1 MRLIIVGCEYSGK
14 TTLVNEIVK
23 WRNELMGPPTPKG
36 IVEFHDHFTLPWVG
50 HWDEISEKDM
60 FLRGSGDFFGT
71 NQSGLPKWK
80 FFLPYEDIDF
90 LDDVKNDCKLLLND
104 ATTNRKKIDFLIN
117 TFYGEKEFLNY
128 FSA

>member
-1 MRLIIVGCEYSGK
+1 
-14 TTLVNEIVK
+14 
-23 WRNELMGPPTPKG
+23 
-36 IVEFHDHFTLPWVG
+36 
-50 HWDEISEKDM
+50 M

-90 LDDVKNDCKLLLND
+90 LDDVKSDCKLLIES
-104 ATTNRKKIDFLIN
+104 TNSNKEKIEFLIN
-117 TFYGEKEFLNY
+117 IFYGEKEFLNY

>member
-1 MRLIIVGCEYSGK
+1 MHNQNLSELSLKRLLI
-14 TTLVNEIVK
+14 L
-23 WRNELMGPPTPKG
+23 RNSDDG
-36 IVEFHDHFTLPWVG
+36 F
-50 HWDEISEKDM
+50 EISEKDM

-80 FFLPYEDIDF
+80 FFLPYDDIDF

-104 ATTNRKKIDFLIN
+104 AITNKQKIDFLIN